1 MRRAL
6 KIALVTTPFS
16 ARSGIADYTRHLLPH
31 LREKADV
38 DLFVEAGR
46 ENEESAGEALRSVAD
61 LPPREYDQILYQLGN
76 ESQHAFMARLVRA
89 LGGTVML
96 HDWVLFDM
104 AVAAYPA
111 LARGGPF
118 GLRKAWQE
126 GGAGEARAWQ
136 RHRRGG
142 GASGWYAAE
151 DGGRWSAAKAEFAC
165 AGADALELDVH
176 VPSGRSWELLQ
187 GSRVVASGARGGD
200 STAEVELDPE
210 SLEVPRLRV
219 RGAGPV
225 GGDARELGLFLS
237 AARARRGGTWTPLG
251 LERLASVGETG
262 LSSGRFELALNR
274 SIVRHGDAFL
284 VHSDEVGERILV
296 SRNAPTPIF
305 RIHHGVER
313 RWSDAPRGEARADLG
328 LAADGFLVA
337 TFGALQPH
345 KRPGMLLDAIAR
357 LRARNVPAQLVCVG
371 EERPAEYDLR
381 SALAARGLS
390 GAVHVTGWLPE
401 EHAWRALHAADVCV
415 NLRGPSTLGTSGGAS
430 QALSVGRPVVVSDL
444 PEAAH
449 LPGECVLRVAH
460 GADEAGSLASQ
471 LEQLARDTG
480 RRRWLEAEA
489 RRVVD
494 EELHWSH
501 VAQRTVELLEDFP
514 RARSARRSFA
524 VRLMQAAATQREAAA
539 ELRQQ
544 PADAG
549 D

>member
-1 MRRAL
+1 VRRAL

-16 ARSGIADYTRHLLPH
+16 SRSGISDYTRHFLPY
-31 LREKADV
+31 LRERADV

-46 ENEESAGEALRSVAD
+46 ETEASEGEALRSVAD
-61 LPPREYDQILYQLGN
+61 LPPREYDQIVYQLGN
-76 ESQHAFMARLVRA
+76 EAQHAFMARLVRA
-89 LGGTVML
+89 LGGTVLL
-96 HDWVLFDM
+96 HDWVLFDL

-111 LARGGPF
+111 LARGGPL

-126 GGAGEARAWQ
+126 GGTGEARAWR

-142 GASGWYAAE
+142 GGSGWYAQE
-151 DGGRWSAAKAEFAC
+151 EGGRWSAAKAELAC
-165 AGADALELDVH
+165 AGAEALELDVH
-176 VPSGRSWELLQ
+176 VPSGRGWEVLQ
-187 GSRVVASGARGGD
+187 GAQVLASGTRSGD
-200 STAEVELDPE
+200 STIEVELDPE
-210 SLEVPRLRV
+210 SLDVPRLRV

-225 GGDARELGLFLS
+225 RGDARELGLFLRE
-237 AARARRGGTWTPLG
+237 ARARRAGVWTPLA
-251 LERLASVGETG
+251 LDLLTSVGETG

-284 VHSDEVGERILV
+284 VHSDEIGQRILV

-313 RWSDAPRGEARADLG
+313 RWSDAPREEARAELG

-337 TFGALQPH
+337 SFGALQPH
-345 KRPGMLLDAIAR
+345 KRPGMLLDALAR
-357 LRARNVPAQLVCVG
+357 LRARGVPARLVCIG

-381 SALAARGLS
+381 SALAARGLTD
-390 GAVHVTGWLPE
+390 AVHVTGWLPE
-401 EHAWRALHAADVCV
+401 ERAWRALHAADVCV

-449 LPGECVLRVAH
+449 LPGACVLRVAH
-460 GADEAGSLASQ
+460 GADEAAALAAH
-471 LEQLARDTG
+471 LESLARDEG
-480 RRRWLEAEA
+480 RRRGLEAEA

-501 VAQRTVELLEDFP
+501 VAQRTVDLLEEFP
-514 RARSARRSFA
+514 HARSARRSFA
-524 VRLMQAAATQREAAA
+524 VRLLQAAATQKAAAAAA
-539 ELRQQ
+539 EPR
-544 PADAG
+544 
-549 D
+549 